1 MVHFKRVYFK
11 TSKLRGDSNI
21 FDECIHHRRKSRID
35 IENFWLKAQRRRT
48 IVLSL
53 FMRYAALCTTYI
65 PSAAAAAASPP
76 QSLSSMNS
84 AQRTYACSNTV
95 AYVWCEN
102 HTFSLIQNL
111 SIFSW
116 RCSLNPVCYVS
127 AERTHTHTHVYCTIS
142 RVWHAPTIGIHI
154 FLLWYCAVVHAGTLP
169 KTQRPPCNAISCRTL
184 SFAQTVCIIHIQSV
198 TLVVLSYPRVY
209 LHHQAHCSLP
219 LSASM
224 LCSAFSLSVIA
235 TNNTPMCAKYTEP
248 SFGCRNPKSFESD
261 IVFTHA
267 LWPPIF
273 ARMCVRFGSCRFRVP
288 SPAHTHTRVRSFI
301 HCACRS
307 GSRVHQQWLSFE
319 QRVWLCEDA
328 RYTLLC
334 ENRLGFRIFQI
345 YI

>member
-1 MVHFKRVYFK
+1 MSVFIIEENRE
-11 TSKLRGDSNI
+11 SILRI
-21 FDECIHHRRKSRID
+21 FDWRRSEDARLFYRCSCDTLLYVQRTFHQQQQQQHHRH
-35 IENFWLKAQRRRT
+35 NH
-48 IVLSL
+48 
-53 FMRYAALCTTYI
+53 
-65 PSAAAAAASPP
+65 
-76 QSLSSMNS
+76 S
-84 AQRTYACSNTV
+84 AQWIQLNVRMHAPTLSRTYDAKTTHFHSFRICPYSRGGVHWTLCV
-95 AYVWCEN
+95 MWA
-102 HTFSLIQNL
+102 Q
-111 SIFSW
+111 
-116 RCSLNPVCYVS
+116 S
-127 AERTHTHTHVYCTIS
+127 AHTHTHTRILHYITRVARSHYWDTYIFVLILRRGACRHVAKNPKATMQCI
-142 RVWHAPTIGIHI
+142 
-154 FLLWYCAVVHAGTLP
+154 LLPYTLFRSNCVYHP
-169 KTQRPPCNAISCRTL
+169 HPR
-184 SFAQTVCIIHIQSV
+184 QSV